1 MLRETGERRDA
12 VVAPIHPEVIV
23 IQAPGE
29 TRKRLA
35 PRSGLRLDVAFVRSD
50 RQFVAVQPPSG
61 ARPDR
66 HRHLNNRYQRRALFF
81 AFFLGRL
88 VGMTFFA
95 TFLAL
100 LATDFAAFFALRVT
114 RLYIDFLAIAFP
126 LPFGFLG

>member
-1 MLRETGERRDA
+1 MA
-12 VVAPIHPEVIV
+12 VVPIPL
-23 IQAPGE
+23 G
-29 TRKRLA
+29 
-35 PRSGLRLDVAFVRSD
+35 PRSIGVRYCF
-50 RQFVAVQPPSG
+50 RQ
-61 ARPDR
+61 
-66 HRHLNNRYQRRALFF
+66 YQRREPFF

-100 LATDFAAFFALRVT
+100 LATDLAAFFALRVA